1 MSGRRRQGGEAAMVA
16 LTIEE
21 TRTLIRESIHD
32 VLDDI
37 LEEKLTP
44 VTQLVAG
51 LRVDIDKTNESVLE
65 VRQSVEEAKEKAE
78 NNSTKMAEM
87 ERAIT
92 SLTRDNKE
100 LREKIISVEG
110 HSRQDNLSCG
120 GIQEIASETDKD
132 CEEKVRLVI
141 STHMN
146 IDPQNMKFV
155 RCHRLGP
162 KRVNMTRNIIV
173 KFHYYGDR
181 QLVWGKR
188 GELKGKKIWISENFP
203 LEIEKRRAILRP
215 IWQEARKMQ
224 EFKGKVFMNVDKLVL
239 NGHTYTVDQ
248 LHRLPQN
255 LQPESIATKVID
267 DKYVC
272 FWGRDSVFSNFYRSP
287 FTLGGKS
294 YTCVEQ
300 YIMHQK
306 ALLFKDQE
314 KAEHIM
320 VADDPAEHKALGNQV
335 INFDFDTWR
344 REAPSIV
351 KEAITAKFDQHPRL
365 KTLLLNTRGKEL
377 VEASPTDR
385 FWGIGMRLS
394 DPALKDK
401 GKWGKNML
409 GKLLVELRDSM

>member
-1 MSGRRRQGGEAAMVA
+1 MSARRRHGGEAAMVA

-32 VLDDI
+32 VLDEI

-65 VRQSVEEAKEKAE
+65 VRQTAEEAKQKAE
-78 NNSTKMAEM
+78 TTSTKMAEM
-87 ERAIT
+87 ESTIS
-92 SLTRDNKE
+92 SLTRQNRDLQE
-100 LREKIISVEG
+100 RIIAVES
-110 HSRQDNLSCG
+110 HSRRDNLCFG
-120 GIQEIASETDKD
+120 GIQENANETDRD
-132 CEEKVRLVI
+132 CEEKVRSVI

-162 KRVNMTRNIIV
+162 KRANVTRNVIV
-173 KFHYYGDR
+173 KFHYFGDR

-188 GELKGKKIWISENFP
+188 SELKGKRIWVSENFP
-203 LEIEKRRAILRP
+203 PEIEKRRAILRP

-224 EFKGKVFMNVDKLVL
+224 EYKGKAYIKVDKLIL
-239 NGHTYTVDQ
+239 NDHMYTVDQ

-255 LQPESIATKVID
+255 LQPESISTRIID

-272 FWGRDSVFSNFYRSP
+272 FWGRDSVFSNFHRSP

-300 YIMHQK
+300 YIMYQK
-306 ALLFKDQE
+306 ALLFNDQE
-314 KAEHIM
+314 RAERILA
-320 VADDPAEHKALGNQV
+320 VDDPAEHKANGKLV
-335 INFDFDTWR
+335 ANFDPDTWR
-344 REAPSIV
+344 RQAQSIV
-351 KEAITAKFDQHPRL
+351 KEALEAKFDQHPHL
-365 KTLLLNTRGKEL
+365 KTRLLNTRGKEL
-377 VEASPTDR
+377 VEASPNDR

-394 DPALKDK
+394 DPAIKDK

-409 GKLLVELRDSM
+409 GKLLMEIRDNI